1 MPQITTD
8 RLGTVERIR
17 DRLEGDREQL
27 ERRIATLQ
35 IERNELGRAMKSN
48 SDACH
53 GALERALAA
62 GEKELGDWLA
72 STRTEGAP
80 RPPNA
85 IVIARYL
92 LETTDFADWL
102 TAKLDEAIAADHETF
117 DPRSTRKL
125 KKLHRDTEAELA
137 DARAELKQLEE
148 VCLTAGAA
156 VRAAERG
163 DEAMVERFLAQH
175 KPE

>member
-1 MPQITTD
+1 MPQITTQ
-8 RLGTVERIR
+8 RRGTVERIR
-17 DRLEGDREQL
+17 DRLESDREQL

-53 GALERALAA
+53 RALERALAE
-62 GEKELGDWLA
+62 GETELNDWLA
-72 STRTEGAP
+72 STRTEGTP

-85 IVIARYL
+85 IVVARYL
-92 LETTDFADWL
+92 FETTDFGDWL
-102 TAKLDEAIAADHETF
+102 TAKLDEAVAGDHETF

-125 KKLHRDTEAELA
+125 KKLHKDVDAQLAE
-137 DARAELKQLEE
+137 ARAELKRLEE
-148 VCLTAGAA
+148 DCLGAGAA

-163 DEAMVERFLAQH
+163 DEAMVERFLTSRV
-175 KPE
+175 